1 MMLDAKLLR
10 ENPVS
15 VENMLKRRG
24 IDFPLDELI
33 ALDKKRRQL
42 IVELQ
47 DFRHR
52 KNMLAHTIAQKRAQT
67 EKTDSINTE
76 LNDMKEVSNKIIEL
90 EKEQESVQSKFLNL
104 MMSIPNL
111 LHESVPSG
119 SSERENV
126 VVKEYEHKTV
136 KTSLSPKDHID
147 IATSLDLLDLERAAK
162 ISGARFYFL
171 KNELVKMNQAL
182 LNFGLDYLSNSGYTL
197 TQPPYMIRREAMEG
211 AIILGD
217 FEQVIYKVDG
227 EDLYMIGTSEHAVV
241 SMHMDEILE
250 GKKLPSRYA
259 SVSPCFRK
267 EAGAHGRDMKGIFR
281 VHQFEK
287 VEQVVFCRPE
297 DSWKE
302 HERMLDLTEKFYEK
316 LGIPYRTVLLCSADL
331 GKVSAKTY
339 DIEGWFPGQGSYR
352 ELVSCSNCL
361 DYQARRLRIRFRDN
375 TNEETKLVHT
385 LNSTLVA
392 TERTMVSIIENYQ
405 TDNGTIEVPEILQK
419 YMGDIKEMK
428 VSNSPKIPTAERNQ
442 YRQK

>member
-104 MMSIPNL
+104 MLSIPNL

-119 SSERENV
+119 SSERQNV
-126 VVKEYEHKTV
+126 VVKEYGHKTV
-136 KTSLSPKDHID
+136 KTGLSPKDHID
-147 IATSLDLLDLERAAK
+147 IATSLDLIELERAAK

-182 LNFGLDYLSNSGYTL
+182 LNFGLDYLSHSGYTL

-392 TERTMVSIIENYQ
+392 TERTLVSIIENYQ
-405 TDNGTIEVPEILQK
+405 TDNGTIEVPEMLQK

-428 VSNSPKIPTAERNQ
+428 VSNSPKITTAERNQ
-442 YRQK
+442 M